1 MSYVICKHPA
11 VRIDLLCKKEFW
23 PKLVSDIQR
32 CECTYEKEEQLT
44 YEDGSEWVRLTD
56 VTSLRGYELGALIGL
71 FYGLEWGSVT
81 RPNNGQEDKFY
92 IMLNLRKRGKKN
104 DQQAG
109 S

>member
-44 YEDGSEWVRLTD
+44 YASRYKCRVRQCFMD
-56 VTSLRGYELGALIGL
+56 IGNDL
-71 FYGLEWGSVT
+71 SVYG
-81 RPNNGQEDKFY
+81 
-92 IMLNLRKRGKKN
+92 
-104 DQQAG
+104 
-109 S
+109 